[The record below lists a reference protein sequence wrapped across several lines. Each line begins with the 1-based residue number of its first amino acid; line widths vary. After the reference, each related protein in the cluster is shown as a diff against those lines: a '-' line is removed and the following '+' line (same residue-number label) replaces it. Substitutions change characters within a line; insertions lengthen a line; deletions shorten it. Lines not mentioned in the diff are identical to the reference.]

1 LEDVKTREREDEIPE
16 AEAFGET
23 AFLRGVLP
31 PSAGSGQA
39 HGAFPRGVLAHG
51 HQEDPPTR
59 RGYGAASVKTS
70 WESKRPVRSTV
81 CCARQGRQLPELKAE
96 IAVQRTHQRRK
107 SFRLFPPFPPL
118 TAFGRSFFEM
128 HFWNAG
134 MAVSG
139 SVRPGQAKKV
149 KTLDTEPRETRQAS
163 MSRASR
169 ISMSLR
175 TASLADCHHGALEN
189 FSRNHPSRARVCY
202 LEPTRSKTGIEFD
215 RAKN

>member
-1 LEDVKTREREDEIPE
+1 MKTNVLRSQDGKTGGREDPPSRRRSRLHQVS
-16 AEAFGET
+16 ARQDGA
-23 AFLRGVLP
+23 ASGVLP

-107 SFRLFPPFPPL
+107 SFRLYPPFPPL
-118 TAFGRSFFEM
+118 TAFGDLFLFWRRVKSVDGRSTHE
-128 HFWNAG
+128 
-134 MAVSG
+134 
-139 SVRPGQAKKV
+139 
-149 KTLDTEPRETRQAS
+149 
-163 MSRASR
+163 
-169 ISMSLR
+169 R
-175 TASLADCHHGALEN
+175 TFCQTK
-189 FSRNHPSRARVCY
+189 PS
-202 LEPTRSKTGIEFD
+202 
-215 RAKN
+215 